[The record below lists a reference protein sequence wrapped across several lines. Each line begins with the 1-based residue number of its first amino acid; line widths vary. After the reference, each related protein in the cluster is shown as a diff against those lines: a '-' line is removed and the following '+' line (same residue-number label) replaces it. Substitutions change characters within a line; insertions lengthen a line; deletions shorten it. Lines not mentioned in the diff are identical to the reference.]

1 MLVNASQ
8 MMGPEPKSATM
19 SVLSDLSTVSE
30 SPFGNQILRKEET
43 YHGSCV
49 ALSRLPLTRKMNQG
63 YPNTA
68 RLDSLP
74 AIPILSVINTTPEA
88 LKHHVPAVQRC
99 SAPHASPPSLSCALV
114 PSDAS
119 YSAQRCGSPGD
130 SLPPCILYAAV
141 PGK

>member
-1 MLVNASQ
+1 
-8 MMGPEPKSATM
+8 MGIAVFIELAELEPSLRAA
-19 SVLSDLSTVSE
+19 LDLQCTW
-30 SPFGNQILRKEET
+30 
-43 YHGSCV
+43 
-49 ALSRLPLTRKMNQG
+49 RLFP
-63 YPNTA
+63 
-68 RLDSLP
+68 S
-74 AIPILSVINTTPEA
+74 
-88 LKHHVPAVQRC
+88 PAVQRC